1 MRAAEC
7 LWPHEQSSP
16 GKESI
21 TVLRFCSSFY
31 NAPQS
36 AKKTLHHGSF
46 PGIVSCFSS
55 GSVCSLWCPNW
66 WSPFQSGGGMSR
78 DSSKGRIL
86 KNLFQYQKSQTP
98 LRCEVLPERE
108 FNFAFWN
115 WVLLLA
121 NFKRFYLFAYLPSLD
136 ECQLCWSSSE
146 SVNNGSWRREMH
158 QFFHSRNAV
167 YKEKLLGCFSH
178 FVGDIKNLYDSS
190 LK

>member
-1 MRAAEC
+1 MSLTSQTKFSWEGVDNCTEILFFILQCTTEC
-7 LWPHEQSSP
+7 
-16 GKESI
+16 
-21 TVLRFCSSFY
+21 
-31 NAPQS
+31 
-36 AKKTLHHGSF
+36 KKTLHHGSF

-98 LRCEVLPERE
+98 LRCEVLRERE

-121 NFKRFYLFAYLPSLD
+121 NFKRFYLFTYLLSLD
-136 ECQLCWSSSE
+136 ECQLCWSSAE

-158 QFFHSRNAV
+158 QFFHSR
-167 YKEKLLGCFSH
+167 KW
-178 FVGDIKNLYDSS
+178 DS
-190 LK
+190 L